1 MAASQR
7 APLETA
13 VATVP
18 AREGSWAQFVTSVSR
33 VTHTP
38 TIHAKLGQV
47 DNSPYATQRR
57 TRLSAS
63 TTSRQVIAGGL
74 GGFLFDY
81 IYTGPFLLMAC
92 LNFLVLLVAVYTWV
106 SRKKNN
112 LE

>member
-1 MAASQR
+1 MQ
-7 APLETA
+7 ETYKELLLVRGTLFGA
-13 VATVP
+13 FAMCG
-18 AREGSWAQFVTSVSR
+18 AIG
-33 VTHTP
+33 
-38 TIHAKLGQV
+38 
-47 DNSPYATQRR
+47 
-57 TRLSAS
+57 
-63 TTSRQVIAGGL
+63 QVIAGGL